1 MAAYYSE
8 NDKFAAAWLRNLI
21 SKGLIPDGHVDDRS
35 IVDVQP
41 GDLRGY
47 RHVHMFAGI
56 GGWALAARLAG
67 WPDDRGLWTGSCP
80 CQPFSVAGKGGG
92 TDDARHLWPDFFR
105 LIRACRPACVMGEQ
119 VARKAGFGWFDGV
132 RSDLESINY
141 ASRAIDIPA
150 CAVDAPHIRSRLWW
164 CAVADAGLLD
174 RGSRPGQS
182 SDGQEP
188 ADLHVGSPTA
198 DAVRGGPATHGRDNH
213 EIGGVPEKECK
224 PGYDASLS
232 GRSNAAAIRGVA
244 DASSQ
249 GRDAAAQRGICG
261 EAQGE
266 WPRHGE
272 PERPHGIHGGGMVN
286 TPSIGRGEGQPEPM
300 LRGGR
305 PTVGGADVS
314 NRSMG
319 NADNPRELQS
329 QGCVA
334 GQRRWPLHTDGSLG
348 HANGA
353 GRQGS
358 AAHGRDDGD
367 EQSAVKRTDVGHRPN
382 GSFWSDAEWI
392 ICHDQKARRTKP
404 GLPLLVN
411 GVPGRVALW
420 RGFGNA
426 ISPVLAA
433 EVLKA
438 YLECCP

>member
-1 MAAYYSE
+1 MVFAYYNE
-8 NDKFAAAWLRNLI
+8 NNPDAAKWLKHLANT
-21 SKGLIPDGHVDDRS
+21 GVIPNGVVDSRS
-35 IVDVQP
+35 ISDVHPDDIKGFSQC
-41 GDLRGY
+41 
-47 RHVHMFAGI
+47 HFFAGI
-56 GGWALAARLAG
+56 GGWAYAARLAG
-67 WPDDRGLWTGSCP
+67 WPDDRPIWTGSCP

-92 TDDARHLWPDFFR
+92 VDDARHLWPDFFR

-141 ASRAIDIPA
+141 TSRAIDIPA

-164 CAVADAGLLD
+164 CAV
-174 RGSRPGQS
+174 
-182 SDGQEP
+182 
-188 ADLHVGSPTA
+188 A

-286 TPSIGRGEGQPEPM
+286 TPSIGRGEGQPEPV

-314 NRSMG
+314 NRSM
-319 NADNPRELQS
+319 
-329 QGCVA
+329 
-334 GQRRWPLHTDGSLG
+334 G

-367 EQSAVKRTDVGHRPN
+367 EQPAIERTDVGHRPN

-433 EVLKA
+433 EAIAA
-438 YLECCP
+438 YMDEYRV